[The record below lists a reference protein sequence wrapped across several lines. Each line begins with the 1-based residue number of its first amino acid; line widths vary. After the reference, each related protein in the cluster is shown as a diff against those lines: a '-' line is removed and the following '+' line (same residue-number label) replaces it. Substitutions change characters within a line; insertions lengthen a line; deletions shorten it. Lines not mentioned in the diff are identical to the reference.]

1 MVLFNLNLQAQETSD
16 TTKIIDADT
25 TVYQVVS
32 EMPRFPGCER
42 LDTTIQVINECSQA
56 NLLGFIYQN
65 VNYPIEARQNGQEGT
80 VVVNFVVE
88 KDGSISSPK
97 IVRDIGGG
105 CGAEVIRL
113 IHGMN
118 QIGLKWRPG
127 YQNGQAVR
135 VFFNLPVRFKLEE
148 APPYVMVERDT
159 VYTKLDTPLEFL
171 GDSLGLEHYMKS
183 NLAYPEIG
191 NDSCAVGYIDVQ
203 ILVEPDGT
211 VRILELNDY
220 NSLGLEFQS
229 TTISAV
235 TKTIGQWNIATYQN
249 RKVPSTRQIRHT
261 FIPTNMKKCSE
272 KVSYFQQAN
281 AWAEEAVSLFNLGE
295 KEEAIKKISIAIE
308 VFPNNAD
315 FHYIR
320 GEAYM
325 NMSKMAEAC
334 EDLTKVQD
342 ILLVNWYKD
351 VLPLICR

>member
-1 MVLFNLNLQAQETSD
+1 MVLFNLQAQETSD

-42 LDTTIQVINECSQA
+42 LDTTVQVINECSQA

-80 VVVNFVVE
+80 VVINFIVE
-88 KDGSISSPK
+88 KDGSVSSPK

-127 YQNGQAVR
+127 YQNGKPVR

-159 VYTKLDTPLEFL
+159 VYTKLDTQLEFT
-171 GDSLGLEHYMKS
+171 GDTTGLENYIK
-183 NLAYPEIG
+183 NNIAYPEIG
-191 NDSCAVGYIDVQ
+191 NDSCLIGHIDLQ
-203 ILVEPDGT
+203 ILVEPDAT
-211 VRILELNDY
+211 VRILELNDFS
-220 NSLGLEFQS
+220 SLGLDFQS
-229 TTISAV
+229 ETISAV
-235 TKTIGQWNIATYQN
+235 TKTIGKWKVATYQG
-249 RKVPSTRQIRHT
+249 RKVPTSYQTRHT
-261 FIPTNMKKCSE
+261 FIPTAAKKCAE
-272 KVSYFQQAN
+272 KIQLFEQAN
-281 AWAEEAVSLFNLGE
+281 TLAEEGTTLFNQGE
-295 KEEAIKKISIAIE
+295 KEAGIAKMSEAI
-308 VFPNNAD
+308 VLFPENAD
-315 FHYIR
+315 FRYVR